1 MKKVLFAA
9 TVVRTH
15 IMQFHIPYLK
25 MLKEMGYETF
35 VAARNDYADPA
46 ECIIP
51 YCDHYIDIPF
61 ERNPLKPA
69 NRKALEQLR
78 ELIDR
83 EHFDLIH
90 CHTPV
95 GAMLT
100 RIAARN
106 ARKQG
111 TTVIYT
117 VHGLHFYKGAP
128 LINWLAYYPVE
139 KHLSR
144 DTDVLITINKEDYEF
159 ARTHMNAKE
168 TLYVPGVG
176 IDTERLRFSPESR
189 RKLREE
195 LGLQDDFILLSIGE
209 LIKRKNHRAVLDA
222 IAELKNDEIYPRL
235 QYLISGS
242 GVLQDELK
250 EHCRSL
256 GIEDK
261 VHFLGYRHDIPE
273 LCSASD
279 LFLFMSLQEGLPVA
293 LMEAMSCSLPAVCT
307 AIRGN
312 TDLVEDGIN
321 GRLSANDPR
330 KLAESIKE
338 LYLSPQTRTA
348 MGEQSRRKA
357 LDYDQAKILDQVRE
371 IYLRHS

>member
-176 IDTERLRFSPESR
+176 IDTERLQFSPESR

-195 LGLQDDFILLSIGE
+195 LGMQDDFILLSIGE

-235 QYLISGS
+235 QYL
-242 GVLQDELK
+242 
-250 EHCRSL
+250 
-256 GIEDK
+256 
-261 VHFLGYRHDIPE
+261 
-273 LCSASD
+273 
-279 LFLFMSLQEGLPVA
+279 
-293 LMEAMSCSLPAVCT
+293 
-307 AIRGN
+307 
-312 TDLVEDGIN
+312 
-321 GRLSANDPR
+321 
-330 KLAESIKE
+330 
-338 LYLSPQTRTA
+338 
-348 MGEQSRRKA
+348 
-357 LDYDQAKILDQVRE
+357 
-371 IYLRHS
+371 